1 MKIMNKTISLLPVL
15 FLLTAVIFAQTTGLP
30 EPVRRGLTAFE
41 KGDYQ
46 EALLQ
51 FRDVIL
57 DSSLETYHSDAY
69 YWIGRSHLAMNDV
82 EKAARNID
90 FFLAQ
95 YPNHRLAADAMYQ
108 KGRILYLQKEYEKAI
123 RQLYTYIEKYP
134 NHEYKPNG
142 YFWIAESF
150 YFLGHLD
157 KAEAIYDLIVRDFP
171 RSFKVEAASY
181 RRSLI
186 DLKKREQELLRLLKI
201 SHEEY
206 LKALEEFQ
214 QREKE
219 YEQAISSY
227 QRKIAAA
234 AGDGGEEDFL
244 KELEDMNSQLSA
256 AKQQISS
263 LRSQLEAE
271 KNRAAQLQK
280 ELENMPETVQAPP
293 QQTAIPVAGGK
304 EQTTQLLELKNTA
317 LTLKMFYIDWLQ
329 NNREDNS

>member
-1 MKIMNKTISLLPVL
+1 VKIMKKKILLFPVFLMITLSLS
-15 FLLTAVIFAQTTGLP
+15 AQAATLP
-30 EPVRRGLTAFE
+30 EPVKNGLTAFE
-41 KGDYQ
+41 QGDFQ
-46 EALLQ
+46 AALLE

-57 DSSLETYHSDAY
+57 DTTLERYHSDAY
-69 YWIGRSHLAMNDV
+69 YWIGRSHLALNDV

-95 YPNHRLAADAMYQ
+95 YPSHRLTADAMYQ
-108 KGRILYLQKEYEKAI
+108 KGRILYIEGEYEKAI
-123 RQLYTYIEKYP
+123 RQLYTYIEKFQ
-134 NHEYKPNG
+134 NHEYRANA

-171 RSFKVEAASY
+171 RSFKVEAAGY

-186 DLKKREQELLRLLKI
+186 DLKMREQELLRLLKI

-227 QRKIAAA
+227 QRRIAA
-234 AGDGGEEDFL
+234 AGDGGGEEL
-244 KELEDMNSQLSA
+244 LEELNSELSA
-256 AKQQISS
+256 LKQQTDTLKS
-263 LRSQLEAE
+263 LLEAE
-271 KNRAAQLQK
+271 KRKVAQLQE
-280 ELENMPETVQAPP
+280 ELDNVPKAIPAPT
-293 QQTAIPVAGGK
+293 QTTTAIPISGEK
-304 EQTTQLLELKNTA
+304 DQITQLLELKNTA
-317 LTLKMFYIDWLQ
+317 LTLKMFYIDWLRDNQ
-329 NNREDNS
+329 EDNS